1 MITFNNKKYCEKI
14 YSLRSH
20 GIFKKSTDKLWLY
33 DQKFLSSNFRMSD
46 INCALGI
53 SQLDKL
59 KKFVSHRRKIAEY
72 YEYYLKKINI
82 YNIIEPVK
90 ELQFSYSYFHL
101 FIVKINLKKIKI
113 TRDKLMRTLLKNNIS
128 TQVHYIPIYNHSY
141 YRKLKYKKLPN
152 TELYYESCLSL
163 PLNYLMKK
171 NDVKLICENLKFV
184 ISNN

>member
-1 MITFNNKKYCEKI
+1 
-14 YSLRSH
+14 
-20 GIFKKSTDKLWLY
+20 
-33 DQKFLSSNFRMSD
+33 
-46 INCALGI
+46 
-53 SQLDKL
+53 
-59 KKFVSHRRKIAEY
+59 
-72 YEYYLKKINI
+72 
-82 YNIIEPVK
+82 
-90 ELQFSYSYFHL
+90 
-101 FIVKINLKKIKI
+101 
-113 TRDKLMRTLLKNNIS
+113 MRTLLKNNIS

>member
-59 KKFVSHRRKIAEY
+59 K
-72 YEYYLKKINI
+72 
-82 YNIIEPVK
+82 
-90 ELQFSYSYFHL
+90 
-101 FIVKINLKKIKI
+101 
-113 TRDKLMRTLLKNNIS
+113 
-128 TQVHYIPIYNHSY
+128 
-141 YRKLKYKKLPN
+141 
-152 TELYYESCLSL
+152 
-163 PLNYLMKK
+163 
-171 NDVKLICENLKFV
+171 ICFP
-184 ISNN
+184 